1 LRLVPAALLGTHD
14 LAVGIA
20 SSFGAAYY
28 SQIQME
34 LTLNLV
40 WVAVAIVGVLV
51 QIVMLSRAPQRES
64 PWRKIVAMACALV
77 ILFFVISMTD
87 DLHDQA
93 LLLEERKLARSTL
106 GTRALGN
113 HSSDR
118 SFANH
123 SIQFFPVAPL
133 FLPTL
138 AAAGSLIR
146 EFERHFVVAFKSES
160 LSSRAPP
167 AAQA

>member
-1 LRLVPAALLGTHD
+1 MA
-14 LAVGIA
+14 IA
-20 SSFGAAYY
+20 CGFGAAYY
-28 SQIQME
+28 SRIQVE

-40 WVAVAIVGVLV
+40 WVGVAIVGVLV
-51 QIVMLSRAPQRES
+51 QIVMLSRDPQRES

-93 LLLEERKLARSTL
+93 LLLEERKLARITL
-106 GTRALGN
+106 GAKALGN

-123 SIQFFPVAPL
+123 SIPFFPIASFFP
-133 FLPTL
+133 PPL
-138 AAAGSLIR
+138 AAASSLIQ
-146 EFERHFVVAFKSES
+146 ELERNFVATIAMET
-160 LSSRAPP
+160 LYGRAPP